1 MRVQPIDGDTI
12 LMTYNERLDVMGKR
26 ILVVDDSSMMRKMIR
41 RVLTENGHEVIGDA
55 KNGIEAVD
63 HYRNLRPDVVTMDIT
78 MRDMDGLTAARE
90 IFKIDDQARIIF
102 LTNLDREKYSG
113 DAESLGALGY
123 VNKHNTEEILSL
135 IKGSGPD

>member
-1 MRVQPIDGDTI
+1 
-12 LMTYNERLDVMGKR
+12 
-26 ILVVDDSSMMRKMIR
+26 MMRKMIR